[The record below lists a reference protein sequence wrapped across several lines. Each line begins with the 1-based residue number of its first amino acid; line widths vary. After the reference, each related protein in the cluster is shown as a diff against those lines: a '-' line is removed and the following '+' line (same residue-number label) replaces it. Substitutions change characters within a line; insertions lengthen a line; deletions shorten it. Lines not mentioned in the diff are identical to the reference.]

1 LYLLFDGLSISSVSV
16 FTPRPLFTVNNF
28 CYFVVNIIESNIM
41 GRIKAVIFDMDG
53 TLVNSL
59 QDLADSANAAVAE
72 QGFPVHSME
81 EVRQFVGD
89 GVRMLIKRSLPATVS
104 DAVVDSCLS
113 RFREIYE
120 VNKLNHTG
128 PYEGMLPLLDSL
140 RAKGILT
147 GVLSNKYDLAVK
159 QISSRLFPGKLDL
172 AVGESSSIPRKPNPA
187 GLEFSLHTLGV
198 SASEA
203 LYVGDSDVD
212 MLTASNAGV
221 ESVGV
226 LWGFR
231 SKQVLLGAGACHIV
245 NEPSEI
251 LQLV

>member
-1 LYLLFDGLSISSVSV
+1 
-16 FTPRPLFTVNNF
+16 
-28 CYFVVNIIESNIM
+28 M

-159 QISSRLFPGKLDL
+159 QIAPVFFLASWIWRWVKVQVFPASLILPDLSSLCTHWAYPHLKL
-172 AVGESSSIPRKPNPA
+172 S
-187 GLEFSLHTLGV
+187 
-198 SASEA
+198 
-203 LYVGDSDVD
+203 
-212 MLTASNAGV
+212 M
-221 ESVGV
+221 
-226 LWGFR
+226 W
-231 SKQVLLGAGACHIV
+231 
-245 NEPSEI
+245 EI
-251 LQLV
+251 RT